1 VLLDLAAAVP
11 LLEMAAS
18 GAAEVLGALADDPVL
33 VIDLD
38 SDGDAVGLQVPLMLP
53 AVVVGMSQDARPTGR
68 DGPDVLVCGRPDLA
82 APDPA
87 APWVVADDVE
97 EELAALQESIR
108 VRPIA
113 SVTFA
118 HVLRSAPESIPAG
131 LILESLAYSTLQ
143 EGPEF
148 RAWLAER
155 TPRAAEPAG
164 AGPAVLSERDGGRL
178 ALTFNRPS
186 VHNAYNAASRDAL
199 CAALA
204 VAAGDD
210 SIEEIHLYGAGP
222 SFCSGGDLSEFGS
235 RRDPATAHLIRTGR
249 SGARLLAEMSGRV
262 TAHLHGACIGA
273 GIELP
278 AFVGRVEADADTR
291 IQLPEIALG
300 LIPGAGGTVSLPRRI
315 GRHRTAWL
323 GLTGRRID
331 ATTALAW
338 GLVDEVHPP
347 GD

>member
-1 VLLDLAAAVP
+1 V
-11 LLEMAAS
+11 
-18 GAAEVLGALADDPVL
+18 
-33 VIDLD
+33 
-38 SDGDAVGLQVPLMLP
+38 
-53 AVVVGMSQDARPTGR
+53 
-68 DGPDVLVCGRPDLA
+68 RPD
-82 APDPA
+82 PP
-87 APWVVADDVE
+87 APWVSSPDLD
-97 EELAALQESIR
+97 EELRALQQAIR
-108 VRPIA
+108 DRPIA

-118 HVLRSAPESIPAG
+118 HVLRSGPESVPAG

-148 RAWLAER
+148 RAWLAGR
-155 TPRAAEPAG
+155 TARAPEPAAAEPA
-164 AGPAVLSERDGGRL
+164 VLAERDGGRL
-178 ALTFNRPS
+178 ALTFNRPA

-210 SIEEIHLYGAGP
+210 SIVEIHLYGAGP

-249 SGARLLAEMSGRV
+249 GAARLLAEMSGRV

-278 AFVGRVEADADTR
+278 AFVGRVLADADTR

-315 GRHRTAWL
+315 GRPRTAWL

-331 ATTALAW
+331 AETALAW
-338 GLVDEVHPP
+338 GLVDAVRPLAGEIQ
-347 GD
+347 GEGRD

>member
-1 VLLDLAAAVP
+1 VLLDLAAASP
-11 LLEMAAS
+11 LLELAAS
-18 GAAEVLGALADDPVL
+18 GAVEVLGALADDPVL
-33 VIDLD
+33 VVDLD
-38 SDGDAVGLQVPLMLP
+38 SAGDAASLQVPLMLP
-53 AVVVGMSQDARPTGR
+53 AVVVGVSKDPRPTGR
-68 DGPDVLVCGRPDLA
+68 RGPDVMLCGRPD
-82 APDPA
+82 AP
-87 APWVVADDVE
+87 APWVSSADLDGQV
-97 EELAALQESIR
+97 AALEQAIR
-108 VRPIA
+108 GRPIA

-118 HVLRSAPESIPAG
+118 HVLRSAPESVPAG

-148 RAWLAER
+148 RAWLAGR
-155 TPRAAEPAG
+155 RPRPAEPGDPEA
-164 AGPAVLSERDGGRL
+164 AVLAEREGGRL
-178 ALTFNRPS
+178 ALTFNRPA

-204 VAAGDD
+204 VAAGDG

-235 RRDPATAHLIRTGR
+235 RSDPATAHLIRTGR
-249 SGARLLAEMSGRV
+249 SAARLLAEMSGRV

-278 AFVGRVEADADTR
+278 AFVGRVEADPDSR

-315 GRHRTAWL
+315 GRRRTAWL
-323 GLTGRRID
+323 GLTGARID
-331 ATTALAW
+331 APTALAW
-338 GLVDEVHPP
+338 GLVDEVHPARH
-347 GD
+347 